1 MAKLC
6 DFGWAT
12 ICNNRR
18 KTYCGTFDYVA
29 PEILEGKEY
38 DWCVDLWCLGVLTY
52 ELLMGK
58 VPFYDISRKETMKK
72 ILSVSFDINKVWFWP
87 SGLFE
92 RYFLGREGLRGVS
105 D

>member
-12 ICNNRR
+12 RCTNRR

-58 VPFYDISRKETMKK
+58 VPFYNISRKETMKK
-72 ILSVSFDINKVWFWP
+72 ILSVHLI
-87 SGLFE
+87 LI
-92 RYFLGREGLRGVS
+92 
-105 D
+105 